1 MEFSLSFYI
10 VISHCLVRKKII
22 SGLSNL
28 SFILNLGKY
37 LLVYLG
43 DHKQK
48 TISSK
53 QCMFKRNG
61 EL

>member
-1 MEFSLSFYI
+1 MGFSLYFT
-10 VISHCLVRKKII
+10 LFGEKKII